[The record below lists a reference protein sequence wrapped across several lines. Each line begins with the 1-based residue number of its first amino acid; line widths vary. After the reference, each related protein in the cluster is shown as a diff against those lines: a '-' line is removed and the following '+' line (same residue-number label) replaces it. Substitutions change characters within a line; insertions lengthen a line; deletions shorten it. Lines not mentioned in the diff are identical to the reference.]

1 MAKIGEILVQKGYV
15 TQQQL
20 DGVLSVKG
28 DDAQVG
34 QVLIQW
40 GLLTEQQLLEALDI
54 QAPPPPPPPP
64 PVQPQIPQQPVQ
76 PGFQQPPVVPQPQV
90 QQPISSGP
98 DLTMDNLQTSKFKI
112 DLKTMIY
119 IGSLLVSGITMYFTF
134 MSELDARFGALESQD
149 NTLVVDIDKR
159 LTSLETTIDKR
170 VTELENKFTPIGDGV
185 YSVDP
190 NTTWPPSRGE
200 YTMKQNMNA
209 NKIMVLE
216 ETIDKRVTELENKF
230 TPIGDGV
237 YSVDPNTTW
246 PPSRGEY
253 TMKQNMNAN
262 KITVL
267 EETIKRLESEL
278 KELEEDL
285 DDKQDKQ

>member
-1 MAKIGEILVQKGYV
+1 MAMIGEILVQKGYI

-20 DGVLSVKG
+20 EGVLAVKG
-28 DDAQVG
+28 PDAQVG
-34 QVLIQW
+34 QVLIEW
-40 GLLTEQQLLEALDI
+40 GLITEIQLKEALGI

-64 PVQPQIPQQPVQ
+64 PVYQQPVQ
-76 PGFQQPPVVPQPQV
+76 QAPPVTPQA
-90 QQPISSGP
+90 GAP
-98 DLTMDNLQTSKFKI
+98 DLTMDNIQSSKFRI

-134 MSELDARFGALESQD
+134 MGELDARFSALEGND
-149 NTLVVDIDKR
+149 KDLMVEIDTR
-159 LTSLETTIDKR
+159 LTD
-170 VTELENKFTPIGDGV
+170 
-185 YSVDP
+185 
-190 NTTWPPSRGE
+190 
-200 YTMKQNMNA
+200 
-209 NKIMVLE
+209 
-216 ETIDKRVTELENKF
+216 LENKF

-267 EETIKRLESEL
+267 EETIERLE
-278 KELEEDL
+278 KTLEKLETKL
-285 DDKQDKQ
+285 DNKADKQ

>member
-1 MAKIGEILVQKGYV
+1 MQKIGEILVTKGYV

-20 DGVLSVKG
+20 DGVMAVKG
-28 DDAQVG
+28 EDVQVG

-40 GLLTEQQLLEALDI
+40 GLLTEQQLMEALEI
-54 QAPPPPPPPP
+54 QTPPPPPPPPP
-64 PVQPQIPQQPVQ
+64 PVQPQIPQQPVY
-76 PGFQQPPVVPQPQV
+76 QQPPVQPQV
-90 QQPISSGP
+90 VQPTGGP

-112 DLKTMIY
+112 DLKTMVY
-119 IGSLLVSGITMYFTF
+119 LGSLLVSGITMYFTF

-209 NKIMVLE
+209 NKITVLE
-216 ETIDKRVTELENKF
+216 DTIERLEKELEKLENKL
-230 TPIGDGV
+230 D
-237 YSVDPNTTW
+237 
-246 PPSRGEY
+246 
-253 TMKQNMNAN
+253 N
-262 KITVL
+262 K
-267 EETIKRLESEL
+267 
-278 KELEEDL
+278 
-285 DDKQDKQ
+285 

>member
-1 MAKIGEILVQKGYV
+1 MQKIGEILVSKGYI

-20 DGVLSVKG
+20 DGVLAVKG
-28 DDAQVG
+28 DGAQVG

-40 GLLTEQQLLEALDI
+40 GLLTQEQLMEALDI

-64 PVQPQIPQQPVQ
+64 QPVQQPVQ
-76 PGFQQPPVVPQPQV
+76 PVYPPQPGQVAPQHVQPVSPPVTNPG
-90 QQPISSGP
+90 GP

-134 MSELDARFGALESQD
+134 MGELDARFAALEGND
-149 NTLVVDIDKR
+149 KDLMVEIDKR
-159 LTSLETTIDKR
+159 LTD
-170 VTELENKFTPIGDGV
+170 LENKFTPIGDGV

-209 NKIMVLE
+209 NKILVLE
-216 ETIDKRVTELENKF
+216 ETIE
-230 TPIGDGV
+230 
-237 YSVDPNTTW
+237 
-246 PPSRGEY
+246 
-253 TMKQNMNAN
+253 
-262 KITVL
+262 
-267 EETIKRLESEL
+267 RLE
-278 KELEEDL
+278 KDLEKLEDKL
-285 DDKQDKQ
+285 DK

>member
-1 MAKIGEILVQKGYV
+1 MKIGEILVQKGYI

-20 DGVLSVKG
+20 DGVLAVKG
-28 DDAQVG
+28 PDAQVG

-40 GLLTEQQLLEALDI
+40 GLLTDAQLMEALEI
-54 QAPPPPPPPP
+54 QTPPPPPP
-64 PVQPQIPQQPVQ
+64 PVQPQIPQQPVY
-76 PGFQQPPVVPQPQV
+76 QQPPVTPTPT
-90 QQPISSGP
+90 PTPSGGP
-98 DLTMDNLQTSKFKI
+98 DLTMDNLQSSKFKI

-134 MSELDARFGALESQD
+134 MSELDARFASLESQD

-209 NKIMVLE
+209 NKI
-216 ETIDKRVTELENKF
+216 
-230 TPIGDGV
+230 
-237 YSVDPNTTW
+237 
-246 PPSRGEY
+246 
-253 TMKQNMNAN
+253 
-262 KITVL
+262 TVL
-267 EETIKRLESEL
+267 EETIERLE
-278 KELEEDL
+278 KTLEKFENKL
-285 DDKQDKQ
+285 DKKVDKP

>member
-1 MAKIGEILVQKGYV
+1 MQKIGEILVTKGYV

-20 DGVLSVKG
+20 DGVMAVKG
-28 DDAQVG
+28 DEAQVG

-40 GLLTEQQLLEALDI
+40 GLLTEQQLMEALEI

-64 PVQPQIPQQPVQ
+64 PPIQPQMQQPMY
-76 PGFQQPPVVPQPQV
+76 QQPPAAQPM
-90 QQPISSGP
+90 GAP
-98 DLTMDNLQTSKFKI
+98 DLTMDTLQTSKFKI

-185 YSVDP
+185 YAVDP
-190 NTTWPPSRGE
+190 NSSWPPSRGE
-200 YTMKQNMNA
+200 YKMKDEMSR
-209 NKIMVLE
+209 NKIMTLE
-216 ETIDKRVTELENKF
+216 KEIE
-230 TPIGDGV
+230 
-237 YSVDPNTTW
+237 
-246 PPSRGEY
+246 
-253 TMKQNMNAN
+253 
-262 KITVL
+262 
-267 EETIKRLESEL
+267 EL
-278 KELEEDL
+278 KEEIEDL
-285 DDKQDKQ
+285 EDKVK